1 MELIKCSDYV
11 IKHHYPETNEEAERE
26 LILIDNFYNKCINYA
41 NFLKQPLTLGMF
53 IPCDLDGNVLE
64 EPFNYEYFLKNE
76 KKCRDNYYNSYKKY
90 PESKD
95 RVLFE
100 FPNSDWWVSQLEDC
114 PQIFFLDGIGEEH
127 ATYLTIEDLTD
138 LGLTLTP
145 NAQTELTI
153 KQ

>member
-76 KKCRDNYYNSYKKY
+76 KKCS
-90 PESKD
+90 PQGQLTW
-95 RVLFE
+95 VL
-100 FPNSDWWVSQLEDC
+100 W
-114 PQIFFLDGIGEEH
+114 
-127 ATYLTIEDLTD
+127 
-138 LGLTLTP
+138 
-145 NAQTELTI
+145 
-153 KQ
+153 